1 MAAEVFV
8 AGVGMLK
15 FGRYPDK
22 DVPELGGEAALLAL
36 DDAGL
41 SIRDVQM
48 MAAGCLFQANAMVG
62 QRIMQ
67 EIGQTGIPNL
77 IASGLGSTSMM
88 LQRTDTPSGRSTTPT
103 T

>member
-15 FGRYPDK
+15 FGRYSDK

-41 SIRDVQM
+41 TIRDVQM

-62 QRIMQ
+62 QR
-67 EIGQTGIPNL
+67 L
-77 IASGLGSTSMM
+77 HLGR
-88 LQRTDTPSGRSTTPT
+88 LADVGPHGEHVGACAAHGGRRAFERG
-103 T
+103 